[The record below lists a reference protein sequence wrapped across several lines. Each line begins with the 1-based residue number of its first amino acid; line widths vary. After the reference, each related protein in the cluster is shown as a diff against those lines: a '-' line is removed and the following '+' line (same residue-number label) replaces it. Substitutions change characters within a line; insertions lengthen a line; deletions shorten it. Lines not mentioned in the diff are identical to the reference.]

1 MTRQQRIAILLP
13 DLRGGGAERMMVN
26 LGNEIARRGYH
37 IDLVLG
43 RAEGPYLSSVA
54 EAVNVVELDAY
65 RPPGYSAAGMLPGL
79 IRYFRRRRPVA
90 ALSVL
95 TRLNIIAITATRL
108 ANVGTRIVVSE
119 RNHLSTRVERADQYR
134 MKALPVLARLSYPY
148 ADGIVAI
155 SNGVA
160 DDLAESA
167 RIARERIDVIYNP
180 AYSDDIDTLAE
191 ADCPH
196 PWFESDDPVLLGVG
210 GLSDQKDFATLI
222 RAFARVREDRP
233 VRLIILGEGDNREQ
247 LESLVRRLDLED
259 QVDLP
264 GFVDNPFAYMSRA
277 SLFVLSSAW
286 EGFGNVI
293 VEAMACGTPIVS
305 TDCPSGPSEILEYGK
320 YGVLV
325 PVGDEE
331 TMANAIRNQLD
342 ATTDTESLRERAK
355 DFTVE
360 TIANQ
365 YLDVLLYD

>member
-1 MTRQQRIAILLP
+1 
-13 DLRGGGAERMMVN
+13 
-26 LGNEIARRGYH
+26 
-37 IDLVLG
+37 
-43 RAEGPYLSSVA
+43 
-54 EAVNVVELDAY
+54 
-65 RPPGYSAAGMLPGL
+65 
-79 IRYFRRRRPVA
+79 
-90 ALSVL
+90 
-95 TRLNIIAITATRL
+95 
-108 ANVGTRIVVSE
+108 
-119 RNHLSTRVERADQYR
+119 